1 MKIKKLMICL
11 LFLTGLAMVIYP
23 VASQLV
29 IRHKS
34 SNTMEDYKAAM
45 SEISTEKLNTLKEEL
60 HQHNS
65 GISEN
70 TPVSNTKKAAISNEF
85 FVDDGVIGY
94 VEVPAIDVLL
104 PIYDQDT
111 ERNLTKGAAHVPYTS
126 FPIGGKGTH
135 TVITAHSGLSGSNM
149 FKELDKVVIG
159 DTFYLHILDETLA
172 YEVDAINVVDPDNF
186 EYIRI
191 VDGEDYATLLTC
203 TPYGINTFRLLVR
216 GVRVP
221 YSETNENTQNQ

>member
-23 VASQLV
+23 VASQLM

-34 SNTMEDYKAAM
+34 SNNIEDYKAAM
-45 SEISTEKLNTLKEEL
+45 SEISTEKLNTLKDKL

-70 TPVSNTKKAAISNEF
+70 TPAGNTEKALISDEF

-94 VEVPAIDVLL
+94 VEIPTIDVLL
-104 PIYDQDT
+104 PIYDEDT
-111 ERNLTKGAAHVPYTS
+111 EKYLTKGAAHVPYTS

-172 YEVDAINVVDPDNF
+172 YEVDEINVVDPDNF
-186 EYIRI
+186 EHIRI
-191 VDGEDYATLLTC
+191 VDGEDHATLLTC

-216 GVRVP
+216 GIRVP
-221 YSETNENTQNQ
+221 YSENAENMRKR